1 MRLRLKLSMGEQ
13 KIWKNQLQLD
23 LQPPPPALALRIT
36 DVHSELQMALK
47 RSIFKGDLPAG
58 HGS

>member
-1 MRLRLKLSMGEQ
+1 MGEQ
-13 KIWKNQLQLD
+13 KIWKNQLHLD